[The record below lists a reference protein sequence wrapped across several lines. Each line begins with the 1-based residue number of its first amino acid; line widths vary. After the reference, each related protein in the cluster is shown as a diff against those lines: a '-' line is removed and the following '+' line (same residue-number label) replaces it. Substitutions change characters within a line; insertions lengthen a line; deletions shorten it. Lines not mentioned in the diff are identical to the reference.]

1 MGYSIA
7 HIEEV
12 EPSGPGG
19 SVRFVRRV
27 LGAEAFGIN
36 WFDIPAGLE
45 GFEHDEAESGQ
56 EEVSVVV
63 AGSGKWRID
72 GEDVPVSMGTFLRFD
87 PETTRCPI
95 AGPDG
100 LSFVAVGCPAR
111 VVHPAR
117 PVLAQSRPRN
127 CWRSLDRLSD
137 RIYTQSVDLCQNR
150 RSPVIS
156 KEPE

>member
-7 HIEEV
+7 HVEEV

-100 LSFVAVGCPAR
+100 LSFVAVGA
-111 VVHPAR
+111 
-117 PVLAQSRPRN
+117 PRG
-127 CWRSLDRLSD
+127 S
-137 RIYTQSVDLCQNR
+137 YTPR
-150 RSPVIS
+150 GPF
-156 KEPE
+156 